1 MTELK
6 DLDEGQD
13 IDKDEFLAG
22 VAKLAEEAGDWRDH
36 LPYEA
41 FRYFNQRDDI
51 RAQFGSH
58 VDSCKYCRE
67 LIEVFGLPGD

>member
-58 VDSCKYCRE
+58 VDSCKYCQE